1 MRLKA
6 KKASIKFL
14 LGISL
19 AVSLSGCSIFNG
31 WDRTNY
37 PKPSAKACF
46 FNPQIA
52 DDIKGGEERW
62 VIKEAAE
69 KGIPPQIA
77 VFTLIASLK
86 ELEMRND
93 PVPLEEIYAQM
104 NPPALSH
111 FLLGCATILMKEG
124 KDLSADRNLLIA
136 ERNLLIRAG
145 SLLLGERNILQGE
158 GNVLQEEY
166 AVIQKQ
172 NKIMQKMQ
180 NLTMKQ
186 VQTWKTDLNTAPT
199 PPQASPETC
208 SNAYGKSHPALF
220 KAGVGYIN
228 LYVWQPVLQMNAI
241 YDKIYEIANKVHE
254 MDNET
259 LPLANAVPLPPI
271 PPSRRM
277 SINQIESFELKDEQL
292 SQKDEQ
298 LLQKAEQMKQ
308 KLQKRV
314 EKLQEERQNAM
325 SMLPQILQLAQEA
338 KSRYANVTQALK
350 EANNENNGAD
360 FIAIFSQLP
369 PTPWRNFLISC
380 AKISP
385 NGASVATHTGS

>member
-1 MRLKA
+1 MRLNPP
-6 KKASIKFL
+6 SLKFL

-19 AVSLSGCSIFNG
+19 AVSLSGCSIFDG

-124 KDLSADRNLLIA
+124 KDLSAGK
-136 ERNLLIRAG
+136 NLLIREG
-145 SLLLGERNILQGE
+145 SLLLGEGHILQEEDNPLQGE
-158 GNVLQEEY
+158 YAILQKE
-166 AVIQKQ
+166 K
-172 NKIMQKMQ
+172 KIMSKMQ
-180 NLTMKQ
+180 KLTMKQ
-186 VQTWKTDLNTAPT
+186 VQTWKTAVNTTT
-199 PPQASPETC
+199 PPQASQETC
-208 SNAYGKSHPALF
+208 SNAYGKSHPAF
-220 KAGVGYIN
+220 YHAGVGYIN
-228 LYVWQPVLQMNAI
+228 LYVWQPTVQLFAI
-241 YDKIYEIANKVHE
+241 EDKLFEIVNKVHE

-259 LPLANAVPLPPI
+259 LPLANSVLL
-271 PPSRRM
+271 PPSRGM

-292 SQKDEQ
+292 SQK
-298 LLQKAEQMKQ
+298 AEQMKQ
-308 KLQKRV
+308 KLQKTAQ
-314 EKLQEERQNAM
+314 KLQEEAQNM
-325 SMLPQILQLAQEA
+325 KSIILPQVMQLVQES

-350 EANNENNGAD
+350 EWNNEKNGAD

-369 PTPWRNFLISC
+369 PTLWRNFLISC
-380 AKISP
+380 AKNWP
-385 NGASVATHTGS
+385 GA

>member
-1 MRLKA
+1 MRLPPPL
-6 KKASIKFL
+6 SLKFL

-52 DDIKGGEERW
+52 GDIKGGEERW

-124 KDLSADRNLLIA
+124 KDLSAMRI
-136 ERNLLIRAG
+136 LLIREG

-158 GNVLQEEY
+158 YAILQKE
-166 AVIQKQ
+166 
-172 NKIMQKMQ
+172 NKIAQKMQ

-186 VQTWKTDLNTAPT
+186 IQAWKTAVNTTT

-208 SNAYGKSHPALF
+208 SNAYSKSHPAF
-220 KAGVGYIN
+220 YKAGEGYIN
-228 LYVWQPVLQMNAI
+228 LYVWQPVVQEFTL
-241 YDKIYEIANKVHE
+241 YDKVYEIDNKV
-254 MDNET
+254 NAYSSQ
-259 LPLANAVPLPPI
+259 LANAVLP
-271 PPSRRM
+271 PPSRGM
-277 SINQIESFELKDEQL
+277 SINQIEQFEW
-292 SQKDEQ
+292 KDEQ
-298 LLQKAEQMKQ
+298 LLQKV
-308 KLQKRV
+308 KRV
-314 EKLQEERQNAM
+314 GQKLQEEAQNIK
-325 SMLPQILQLAQEA
+325 SILPQMVQDVQES

-369 PTPWRNFLISC
+369 PSPWGNFLLSC